1 MAALPLIVGLPTSGA
16 EELSYRRSPPPSPS
30 IPTQPSGSEVG
41 KSSGDKKYR
50 KLLKH
55 FHEIQALLCASRLD
69 ADMLLGELVAARVA
83 LVVA

>member
-1 MAALPLIVGLPTSGA
+1 
-16 EELSYRRSPPPSPS
+16 
-30 IPTQPSGSEVG
+30 VG
-41 KSSGDKKYR
+41 KSLGDKKYR